1 MRRFVI
7 FLILMALVVCP
18 YSGHMNMEERK
29 KKRKKFQKEIGE
41 CILES
46 NKISSQLRKKVEENK
61 DEDIKKLLH
70 LYTEKLGED
79 DREVIRKCRRKYFEK
94 IRNMFREKIHERFNR
109 NFTHH
114 FPNEH
119 EIHPFGPKHL
129 RGNHSSN
136 YSEHEELH
144 PQASHSTLNVST
156 ISSSSKNN
164 SVNVSSSAHASSTNC
179 TNSTASSVKKPS
191 SSSTTSAAASSQ
203 KASASTSNSTKSSSS
218 SNKQ

>member
-18 YSGHMNMEERK
+18 YSGHMNVEERK
-29 KKRKKFQKEIGE
+29 KMRKKFQKEIGE

-46 NKISSQLRKKVEENK
+46 NKISSHLRKKVEENK

-119 EIHPFGPKHL
+119 EVHPFGPKHL

-136 YSEHEELH
+136 YSELH
-144 PQASHSTLNVST
+144 PNASHLTLNVST

-164 SVNVSSSAHASSTNC
+164 SVNVSTSAKASPNNATN
-179 TNSTASSVKKPS
+179 TTASSVKKPS
-191 SSSTTSAAASSQ
+191 SSSTFATASSQ
-203 KASASTSNSTKSSSS
+203 KASNSTKSSSS

>member
-18 YSGHMNMEERK
+18 YSGHMNVEERK
-29 KKRKKFQKEIGE
+29 KMRKKFQKEIGE

-46 NKISSQLRKKVEENK
+46 NKISSHLRKKVEENK

-119 EIHPFGPKHL
+119 EVHPFGPKHL

-136 YSEHEELH
+136 YSELDPNAYHL
-144 PQASHSTLNVST
+144 TLNVST

-164 SVNVSSSAHASSTNC
+164 SVNVSSSTHASSTNC
-179 TNSTASSVKKPS
+179 TNTTASSVKKPS
-191 SSSTTSAAASSQ
+191 SSSTTSAVASSQ